1 MRPRSLRPRS
11 LRQSSLRPRICASI
25 AAAALFI
32 LGHAATSVQA
42 QTKAP
47 PALAGTVTS
56 AEEGAMEGVIVSA
69 RKAGSI
75 VTVSVVSDDKGQFSF
90 PAGKLGDGEYALSIR
105 AAGYDL
111 DGAKAVTLAGGKP
124 AAVDVKLVKTK
135 DLARQLSNQE
145 WMHSVPGTDDQ
156 KKALFG
162 CTNCHTVERIVSST
176 HTADEF
182 VEVMHR
188 MAGYSNNSFYKKP
201 QVRAV
206 ARNMEQFVPNTDKV
220 AAYFASINRSAG
232 ERAYPLKTMPRVSG
246 AGTRVVITEY
256 DLPNQE
262 IQPHDVMVDA
272 DGIVWHSDFSGQ
284 MLGRFDPKTLAYKA
298 YPVPLQ
304 RSGWPTGALD
314 LEADPQGNLWLG
326 LMFQAGMAKFD
337 RASEQF
343 QTWQLPPDLLKNDSQ
358 QAMVGVQHWT
368 VDNKI
373 WMQDP
378 SVPGIY
384 RMDMTTGRT
393 ELFKPFQNVE
403 GRHSVYSIFA
413 DPGNNIWFLDFN
425 GENIGKIDAK
435 TGEVSLYP
443 TPTKRSRP
451 RRGRMDD
458 QGRVW
463 FAEFAQER
471 VGMFDTRTEK
481 FKEWEVPGKFF
492 APYDAALDKNGDLW
506 TAGMNADRI
515 LRMSTETGKFTEY
528 PLPHQTNVRRV
539 FVDNNTTPP
548 TFWVGNNHGA
558 ALVKVEPLE

>member
-1 MRPRSLRPRS
+1 MRPSILRPG
-11 LRQSSLRPRICASI
+11 ICASI

-56 AEEGAMEGVIVSA
+56 AEDGAMEGVIVSA
-69 RKAGSI
+69 RKAGST

-90 PAGKLGDGEYALSIR
+90 PAGRLGDGEYALSIR

-124 AAVDVKLVKTK
+124 AAVDVKLVRTK
-135 DLARQLSNQE
+135 DLARQLTNQE

-182 VEVMHR
+182 VQVMQR

-206 ARNMEQFVPNTDKV
+206 ARNMEQFVPNADKV
-220 AAYFASINRSAG
+220 AAYYASINRSTG
-232 ERAYPLKTMPRVSG
+232 EHTYALKTMPRVSG

-272 DGIVWHSDFSGQ
+272 EGIVWHSDFSGQ
-284 MLGRFDPKTLAYKA
+284 TLGRFDPKTLAYKTYA
-298 YPVPLQ
+298 VPLQ

-314 LEADPQGNLWLG
+314 LEVDPQGNLWLG

-343 QTWQLPPDLLKNDSQ
+343 QTWQLPPNLLKNDSQ

-384 RMDMTTGRT
+384 RMDMTTGQT
-393 ELFKPFQNVE
+393 ELFKPFENVK
-403 GRHSVYSIFA
+403 GPHSVYSIFA
-413 DPGNNIWFLDFN
+413 DPRNNIWFLDFA

-435 TGEVSLYP
+435 TGEVALYP

-451 RRGRMDD
+451 RRGRMDE

-471 VGMFDTRTEK
+471 IGMFDTRTEK

-515 LRMSTETGKFTEY
+515 LRMSTETGRFTEY

-558 ALVKVEPLE
+558 ALIKLEPLE

>member
-1 MRPRSLRPRS
+1 
-11 LRQSSLRPRICASI
+11 
-25 AAAALFI
+25 
-32 LGHAATSVQA
+32 
-42 QTKAP
+42 
-47 PALAGTVTS
+47 
-56 AEEGAMEGVIVSA
+56 
-69 RKAGSI
+69 
-75 VTVSVVSDDKGQFSF
+75 
-90 PAGKLGDGEYALSIR
+90 
-105 AAGYDL
+105 
-111 DGAKAVTLAGGKP
+111 
-124 AAVDVKLVKTK
+124 
-135 DLARQLSNQE
+135 
-145 WMHSVPGTDDQ
+145 
-156 KKALFG
+156 
-162 CTNCHTVERIVSST
+162 
-176 HTADEF
+176 
-182 VEVMHR
+182 
-188 MAGYSNNSFYKKP
+188 
-201 QVRAV
+201 
-206 ARNMEQFVPNTDKV
+206 
-220 AAYFASINRSAG
+220 
-232 ERAYPLKTMPRVSG
+232 
-246 AGTRVVITEY
+246 
-256 DLPNQE
+256 
-262 IQPHDVMVDA
+262 VMVDA

-284 MLGRFDPKTLAYKA
+284 ILGRFDPKTLQYKSFA
-298 YPVPLQ
+298 VPLQ
-304 RSGWPTGALD
+304 REGWPTGALD
-314 LEADPQGNLWLG
+314 LEVDPQGNLWLG

-343 QTWQLPPDLLKNDSQ
+343 QTWQLPPDLLKKDSQ

-384 RMDMTTGRT
+384 RMDMTTGQT
-393 ELFKPFQNVE
+393 ELFKPFENVK
-403 GRHSVYSIFA
+403 GPHSVYSIFA
-413 DPGNNIWFLDFN
+413 DPGNNIWFLDFA

-435 TGEVSLYP
+435 TGEVALYP

-451 RRGRMDD
+451 RRGRLDD

-515 LRMSTETGKFTEY
+515 LRMSTETGRFTEY

-558 ALVKVEPLE
+558 ALIKLEPLE